1 MQAISV
7 FEITNKENFEEIEL
21 VNKSSSETRELNG
34 TQENFRT
41 EMFVNETISNYTKLS
56 FAVDEEFKL
65 RGKVF
70 NQDIT
75 GVVVKN
81 TYDGYFNNTDGTLI
95 LFANRLSADTI
106 SEFVSAEFNLNY
118 SKKIFDLE
126 TIMNESSDVRKTQ
139 FKNVR
144 IQTLNGSSLN
154 GSRVNQTEL
163 YELMYQ
169 NGDLSQI
176 AVTYPINNIEISFSI
191 STSGAIVIFS
201 NMENIEILTLVEEL
215 FLF

>member
-1 MQAISV
+1 
-7 FEITNKENFEEIEL
+7 
-21 VNKSSSETRELNG
+21 
-34 TQENFRT
+34 
-41 EMFVNETISNYTKLS
+41 MFANETIGNYTKIS

-65 RGKVF
+65 RGRVF
-70 NQDIT
+70 NADIT

-81 TYDGYFNNTDGTLI
+81 TYDGYFNNVDGTLI

-106 SEFVSAEFNLNY
+106 SDFVASEFQLNY
-118 SKKIFDLE
+118 TKKVFDLE
-126 TIMNESSDVRKTQ
+126 TIMDESSDVRKTQ

-163 YELMYQ
+163 YDLMYQ

-176 AVTYPINNIEISFSI
+176 AVTYPINNVEISFSI

-201 NMENIEILTLVEEL
+201 TMDNIDILTLIEEL
-215 FLF
+215 FLY

>member
-1 MQAISV
+1 MQAVSV
-7 FEITNKENFEEIEL
+7 FEIVDQVNFETL
-21 VNKSSSETRELNG
+21 TLGNRSRHETRELNG
-34 TQENFRT
+34 TNETFST
-41 EMFVNETISNYTKLS
+41 EMFVNETIGNYTKLS

-65 RGKVF
+65 RGRVF
-70 NQDIT
+70 NEDIT

-81 TYDGYFNNTDGTLI
+81 TYDGYFNNVDGTLI

-106 SEFVSAEFNLNY
+106 SEFVATEFELNY
-118 SKKIFDLE
+118 TKKVFDLE
-126 TIMNESSDVRKTQ
+126 TIMDESSDVRKTQ

-163 YELMYQ
+163 YELLYQ

-176 AVTYPINNIEISFSI
+176 AVTYPINTVEISFSI

-201 NMENIEILTLVEEL
+201 TMENIDILTLIEEL
-215 FLF
+215 FLY

>member
-1 MQAISV
+1 MQAVSV
-7 FEITNKENFEEIEL
+7 FEIVDQENFASPTLE
-21 VNKSSSETRELNG
+21 NRSSSETRELNG
-34 TQENFRT
+34 TNETFST
-41 EMFVNETISNYTKLS
+41 EMFANETIGNYTKIS

-65 RGKVF
+65 RGRVF
-70 NQDIT
+70 NADIT

-81 TYDGYFNNTDGTLI
+81 TYDGYFNNVDGTLI

-106 SEFVSAEFNLNY
+106 SDFVASEFQLNY
-118 SKKIFDLE
+118 TKKVFDLE
-126 TIMNESSDVRKTQ
+126 TIMDESSDVRKTQ

-163 YELMYQ
+163 YDLMYQ

-176 AVTYPINNIEISFSI
+176 AVTYPINNVEISFSI

-201 NMENIEILTLVEEL
+201 TMDNIGILTLIEEL
-215 FLF
+215 FLY

>member
-1 MQAISV
+1 MQAVSV
-7 FEITNKENFEEIEL
+7 FEIVDQENFASPTLE
-21 VNKSSSETRELNG
+21 NRSSRETRELNG
-34 TQENFRT
+34 TNETFST
-41 EMFVNETISNYTKLS
+41 EMFANETIGNYTKIS

-65 RGKVF
+65 RGRVF
-70 NQDIT
+70 NADIT

-81 TYDGYFNNTDGTLI
+81 TYDGYFNNVDGTLI

-106 SEFVSAEFNLNY
+106 SEFVASEFQLNY
-118 SKKIFDLE
+118 TKKVFDLE
-126 TIMNESSDVRKTQ
+126 TIMDESSDVRKTQ

-163 YELMYQ
+163 YDLMYQ
-169 NGDLSQI
+169 NGELSQI
-176 AVTYPINNIEISFSI
+176 AVTYPINNVEISFSI

-201 NMENIEILTLVEEL
+201 TMENIDILTLIEEL
-215 FLF
+215 FLY

>member
-1 MQAISV
+1 MQAVSV
-7 FEITNKENFEEIEL
+7 FEIVDQENFDSPTLE
-21 VNKSSSETRELNG
+21 NRSSSETRELNG
-34 TQENFRT
+34 TNETFST
-41 EMFVNETISNYTKLS
+41 EMFANETIGNYTKIS

-65 RGKVF
+65 RGRVF
-70 NQDIT
+70 NADIT

-81 TYDGYFNNTDGTLI
+81 TYDGYFNNVDGTLI

-106 SEFVSAEFNLNY
+106 SDFVASEFQLNY
-118 SKKIFDLE
+118 TKKVFDLE
-126 TIMNESSDVRKTQ
+126 TIMDESSDVRKTQ

-163 YELMYQ
+163 YDLMYQ

-176 AVTYPINNIEISFSI
+176 AVTYPINNVEISFSI

-201 NMENIEILTLVEEL
+201 TMDNIDILTLIEEL
-215 FLF
+215 FLY

>member
-1 MQAISV
+1 MQAVSV
-7 FEITNKENFEEIEL
+7 FEIVDQEIFASPTLENR
-21 VNKSSSETRELNG
+21 SSSETRELNG
-34 TQENFRT
+34 TNETFST
-41 EMFVNETISNYTKLS
+41 EMFANETIGNYTKIS

-65 RGKVF
+65 RGRVF
-70 NQDIT
+70 NADIT

-81 TYDGYFNNTDGTLI
+81 TYDGYFNNVDGTLI

-106 SEFVSAEFNLNY
+106 SDFVASEFQLNY
-118 SKKIFDLE
+118 TKKVFDLE
-126 TIMNESSDVRKTQ
+126 TIMDESSDVRKTQ

-163 YELMYQ
+163 YDLMYQ

-176 AVTYPINNIEISFSI
+176 AVTYPINNVEISFSI

-201 NMENIEILTLVEEL
+201 TMDNIDILTLIEEL
-215 FLF
+215 FLY

>member
-7 FEITNKENFEEIEL
+7 FEITNQENFEAPTL
-21 VNKSSSETRELNG
+21 SNKSRSEIRELNE
-34 TQENFRT
+34 TQETFRT
-41 EMFVNETISNYTKLS
+41 EMFVNETITNYTKLS
-56 FAVDEEFKL
+56 FAIDEEFKL

-81 TYDGYFNNTDGTLI
+81 TYDGYFNNINGTLI
-95 LFANRLSADTI
+95 LFANRLSSDAI
-106 SEFVSAEFNLNY
+106 SDFVSSEFNLNY
-118 SKKIFDLE
+118 TKKIFDLE
-126 TIMNESSDVRKTQ
+126 TIMDESSDVRKTQ

-176 AVTYPINNIEISFSI
+176 AVTYPINNVEISFSI

-201 NMENIEILTLVEEL
+201 TMENTDILTLVEEL
-215 FLF
+215 FLY

>member
-1 MQAISV
+1 MQAVSV
-7 FEITNKENFEEIEL
+7 FEIVDQENFTTPTL
-21 VNKSSSETRELNG
+21 GNRSSFETRELNG
-34 TQENFRT
+34 TDETFST
-41 EMFVNETISNYTKLS
+41 EMFANETIGNYTKLS

-65 RGKVF
+65 RGRVF
-70 NQDIT
+70 NEDIT

-81 TYDGYFNNTDGTLI
+81 TYDGYFNNVDGTLI

-106 SEFVSAEFNLNY
+106 SEFVATEFALNY
-118 SKKIFDLE
+118 TKKIFDLE
-126 TIMNESSDVRKTQ
+126 TIMDESSDVRKTQ

-163 YELMYQ
+163 YDLMYQ

-176 AVTYPINNIEISFSI
+176 AVTYPINNVEISFSI

-201 NMENIEILTLVEEL
+201 TMDNIGVLTLIEEL
-215 FLF
+215 FLY

>member
-1 MQAISV
+1 MQAVSV
-7 FEITNKENFEEIEL
+7 FEIVDQENFESPTLE
-21 VNKSSSETRELNG
+21 NRSSSETRELNG
-34 TQENFRT
+34 TNETFST
-41 EMFVNETISNYTKLS
+41 EMFANETIGNYTKIS

-65 RGKVF
+65 RGRVF
-70 NQDIT
+70 NEDIT

-81 TYDGYFNNTDGTLI
+81 TYDGYFNNVDGTLI

-106 SEFVSAEFNLNY
+106 SEFVASEFQLNY
-118 SKKIFDLE
+118 TKKVFDLE
-126 TIMNESSDVRKTQ
+126 TIMDESSDVRKTQ

-163 YELMYQ
+163 YDLMYQ

-176 AVTYPINNIEISFSI
+176 AVTYPINNVEISFSI

-201 NMENIEILTLVEEL
+201 TMENIDILTLIEEL
-215 FLF
+215 FLY